1 MGRVTEAEM
10 DRRRRRLLALILDGG
25 ADGAA
30 LSKKAMAQAMGLSPT
45 QARSLVKSLEKGGLV
60 SVRPRFGTD
69 GGQLA
74 NAHFVTER
82 GLCWLLARCGAEG
95 RGARAER
102 GSKGREAR
110 RGSVERKARIWT
122 PN

>member
-1 MGRVTEAEM
+1 MGRVTQAEM

-30 LSKKAMAQAMGLSPT
+30 LSKKAMAQAMGLATT
-45 QARSLVKSLEKGGLV
+45 QVRSLVKSLEEDGLAI
-60 SVRPRFGTD
+60 VRPRFGAD

-82 GLCWLLARCGAEG
+82 GLRWLWARRGAEG
-95 RGARAER
+95 RAVRA
-102 GSKGREAR
+102 GRSAR
-110 RGSVERKARIWT
+110 RATGPGGEA
-122 PN
+122 